1 MLRKIIGILAN
12 ILLGFLTC
20 PYLVIFITN
29 IQGTAK
35 GAAYTIP
42 EVERDIYAMFGWIVL
57 SIWLI
62 ILVCSEIAILKFL
75 FKKNLYMWCVG
86 IFTLFLSTFITF
98 FLGVCN

>member
-1 MLRKIIGILAN
+1 MWVLRKIIGILAN

-57 SIWLI
+57 GIW
-62 ILVCSEIAILKFL
+62 
-75 FKKNLYMWCVG
+75 
-86 IFTLFLSTFITF
+86 
-98 FLGVCN
+98 